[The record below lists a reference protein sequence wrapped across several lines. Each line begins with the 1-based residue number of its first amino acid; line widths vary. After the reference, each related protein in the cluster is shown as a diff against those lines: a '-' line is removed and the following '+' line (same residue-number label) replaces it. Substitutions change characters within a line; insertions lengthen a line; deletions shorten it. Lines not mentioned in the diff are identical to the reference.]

1 MNTKIIVVRHAQST
15 GNLLAEFHGQYR
27 SDITDLGVKQAECTS
42 KFLKDY
48 EIDLAF
54 ASDIPRAFHTT
65 QIVAQPHGIEVVG
78 VEGLR
83 EVCAGEWEQMPFN
96 DISVK
101 YPEEYR
107 VWREDLGNARCPGG
121 ESVRELQTRVKA
133 TIENIVKENPG
144 KNILIGTH
152 ATPIR
157 VMACIWHGLPLE
169 KVTTL
174 PWVPNA
180 SVSIINYDSET
191 LEHSIESYALCEH
204 LLKKNLVTE
213 LPKNI

>member
-1 MNTKIIVVRHAQST
+1 MNTKIIIVRHAQST
-15 GNLLAEFHGQYR
+15 GNLLAAFHGHYP
-27 SDITDLGVKQAECTS
+27 SDITELGVKQAECTS
-42 KFLKDY
+42 QFLKDWK
-48 EIDLAF
+48 IDMAF
-54 ASDIPRAFHTT
+54 ASDIPRAYHTAS
-65 QIVAQPHGIEVVG
+65 IIAQPHGIDVVA

-83 EVCAGEWEQMPFN
+83 EIYAGEWEQMLFN
-96 DISVK
+96 DISIK
-101 YPEEYR
+101 YPDEYKS
-107 VWREDLGNARCPGG
+107 WTEDLGNARCPGG
-121 ESVRELQTRVKA
+121 ESVKDLQARVNA
-133 TIENIVKENPG
+133 SIEKIVKENAG

-180 SVSIINYDSET
+180 SVSVINYDSET
-191 LEHSIESYALCEH
+191 LSHSIESYALCEH
-204 LLKKNLVTE
+204 LMKENLVTE